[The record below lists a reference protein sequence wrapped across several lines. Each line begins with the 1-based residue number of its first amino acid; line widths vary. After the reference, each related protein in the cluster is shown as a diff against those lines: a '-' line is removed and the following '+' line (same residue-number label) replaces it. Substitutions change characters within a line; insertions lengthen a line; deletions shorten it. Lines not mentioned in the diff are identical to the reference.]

1 MAEKKVSSAKTF
13 EADKFYK
20 IISKR
25 TEKALTGIGGEEVA
39 MIASAEGQ
47 EWKFEEVADGWLKI
61 VSKDSGKVLDIILGG
76 TENGAQIHQWDYTGA
91 DNQLWRVESA
101 GRCVYKI
108 VSKAS
113 GKCLDV
119 VGMTDEDGARVQI
132 WEDVAG
138 ENQTWKIQAV
148 KAKPSAAKAPE
159 AKKTAVE
166 KKAPAKKSAAKK
178 KASAKKSN

>member
-1 MAEKKVSSAKTF
+1 MAEKKVSSVKKF
-13 EADKFYK
+13 DADKFYK

-25 TEKALTGIGGEEVA
+25 TEKALTGINGEEIAIV
-39 MIASAEGQ
+39 ASAEGQ
-47 EWKFEEVADGWLKI
+47 EWKFEEVSDGWVKI

-76 TENGAQIHQWDYTGA
+76 TENGAQVHQWEYTGA

-101 GRCVYKI
+101 GRFVYKI

-148 KAKPSAAKAPE
+148 KAKSSVAKAPAE
-159 AKKTAVE
+159 KKTVAKKPAAK
-166 KKAPAKKSAAKK
+166 KKAPAKKSK
-178 KASAKKSN
+178 